1 MDIRMEGNMV
11 YVRWERQK
19 RAKKHVFANN
29 VQALDFVKWVSNLA
43 LSNITDEHLAMCRAE
58 KVSEVA

>member
-1 MDIRMEGNMV
+1 MDLRLEGTVV

-29 VQALDFVKWVSNLA
+29 VQALDFVKWVSNMA
-43 LSNITDEHLAMCRAE
+43 LSNITDEYLANARAE
-58 KVSEVA
+58 KVA